1 MQGRCLAVTNRRAQ
15 LLGMVLIGMVVTVSS
30 AMNHGAKASTTGQA
44 ETKDAAA
51 DGAAAASSQTMTC
64 EQTVSANDMM
74 KFDTKELIIDERCA
88 KFKLTLKHTGRLPK
102 AAMGHNIV
110 LAEDAKFDEVVAAGI
125 KAGVAKGYVP
135 DSPDV
140 LGATSLIGGG
150 ESATVDI
157 DVMKLKNKSV
167 SFFCLF
173 PGHTSM
179 MRGKVTVQP
188 AAAKAAS

>member
-1 MQGRCLAVTNRRAQ
+1 MKNGLWAQ
-15 LLGMVLIGMVVTVSS
+15 VSRSMLEVGLIGMVAIVSS
-30 AMNHGAKASTTGQA
+30 AMNHGAKAGAAGKA
-44 ETKDAAA
+44 ETKDASATTAA
-51 DGAAAASSQTMTC
+51 EAPSQTMTC

-74 KFDTKELIIDERCA
+74 KFDTKELIIDQGCA

-110 LAEDAKFDEVVAAGI
+110 LAEDSKVDAVVAAGI

-150 ESATVDI
+150 ESATVEI
-157 DVMKLKNKSV
+157 DVVKLKNKSI